1 MASKTIIVSKKPVHV
16 LKKKPLSVRF
26 HQTTKYFNEAPDKV
40 CSQMMKKVLFKTITY
55 LILLLGGI
63 ITIFPFYWM
72 TVSSLNK
79 PEVMQN
85 GMPLFWGCQFQFKN
99 FIDAWNLQSYYL
111 IGGGSSAYRT
121 GFAPLVGLEEGAT
134 LGMYFKNSLI
144 VTTINTVLTI
154 ATTLFAAFAISK
166 LKFAGRKHVFTILLM
181 TMMIPGEMLTIQN
194 LVTMNNLGW
203 ADTYMGIVAPFITST
218 FYIFLLVQLF
228 QGIPDSLYKA
238 ARVDGCGDWKFL
250 WRVLVPMSTNTIAT
264 ISILNAISTWN
275 SYLWPSLIIIQKKE
289 LTVLSV
295 GLYDYTA
302 AITGVGSSSLYPGP
316 NLTMAAAVIAIFPMI
331 IVYLLLRKQ
340 ILAGVSRS
348 GTKG

>member
-1 MASKTIIVSKKPVHV
+1 MASKTIIISKKPVPEI
-16 LKKKPLSVRF
+16 KKKPLSFKIRERRE
-26 HQTTKYFNEAPDKV
+26 YLMGAPDKV
-40 CSQMMKKVLFKTITY
+40 CAQMMKKVMFKILTY
-55 LILLLGGI
+55 IILLVGGI

-72 TVSSLNK
+72 TVSSLNT
-79 PEVMQN
+79 PDVMQS
-85 GMPLFWGCQFQFKN
+85 GEPLYWGCQFQFQN
-99 FIDAWNLQSYYL
+99 FLDAWNLQSYYL
-111 IGGGSSAYRT
+111 TGTGGNDYRT
-121 GFAPLVGLEEGAT
+121 GFASLVGLTAGEAS
-134 LGMYFKNSLI
+134 LGMYFKNSII
-144 VTTINTVLTI
+144 VTAINTVLTI
-154 ATTLFAAFAISK
+154 ATTLFSAFAISK
-166 LKFAGRKHVFTILLM
+166 LKFAGRKHVFTMLLM

-194 LVTMNNLGW
+194 IVTMTKLGW
-203 ADTYMGIVAPFITST
+203 VDSYMGIVGPFITST

-275 SYLWPSLIIIQKKE
+275 SYLWPSLIIVNEKQ
-289 LTVLSV
+289 LTVLAV

-302 AITGVGSSSLYPGP
+302 ATTGVGSSIYPGQ
-316 NLTMAAAVIAIFPMI
+316 NLAMAAAVIAILPMI
-331 IVYLLLRKQ
+331 VVYLLLRKQ

>member
-194 LVTMNNLGW
+194 LVTMNNLVYSEIINKNNIQTLESVIFTNNMEVLYTPVDHDISVTFASMVLCNNNNIDYIYLLTKDEYFSRYRLESNLPYTSQELITSFESKLGSTLTTEFLNGKDTGIFSQLKY
-203 ADTYMGIVAPFITST
+203 DTYSHQYYLEHELRYEDSTYIAKYDFEQEQIVVKT
-218 FYIFLLVQLF
+218 
-228 QGIPDSLYKA
+228 
-238 ARVDGCGDWKFL
+238 
-250 WRVLVPMSTNTIAT
+250 
-264 ISILNAISTWN
+264 
-275 SYLWPSLIIIQKKE
+275 LI
-289 LTVLSV
+289 
-295 GLYDYTA
+295 
-302 AITGVGSSSLYPGP
+302 
-316 NLTMAAAVIAIFPMI
+316 
-331 IVYLLLRKQ
+331 
-340 ILAGVSRS
+340 
-348 GTKG
+348 